1 MSPLLAD
8 FFSLSNGEFLHWMLA
23 VALTLL
29 VLDVFVN
36 TELLSWVSLV
46 IFAAWGTWEIG
57 LPLQWS
63 ALVFL
68 GFLTLGFAL
77 YFTLWNRCVRPL
89 FMHSLNRRAP
99 KESVAADIGARGTI
113 VGEGEQLCVR
123 CQDRLYP
130 LAPACA
136 AGLHAG
142 DSVRITALEGAVAKV
157 EKE

>member
-1 MSPLLAD
+1 MAPLLAD

-63 ALVFL
+63 LLVFL

-77 YFTLWNRCVRPL
+77 YFSLWNRCVRPL
-89 FMHSLNRRAP
+89 FMHALNRRAP
-99 KESVAADIGARGTI
+99 KESVMADIGVRGTI

-130 LAPACA
+130 ISPSCA
-136 AGLHAG
+136 AGLQAG
-142 DSVRITALEGAVAKV
+142 DGVRIMALEGAVAKV